1 MYLKFYAIF
10 YFVGDRLGTHVISA
24 IGIGILWNFLSS
36 LNSLKFGQRMREET
50 SRLAVLR
57 QVDLAPEMFKNVP
70 MTPRDLGS
78 PLSLLDRTS

>member
-1 MYLKFYAIF
+1 
-10 YFVGDRLGTHVISA
+10 
-24 IGIGILWNFLSS
+24 
-36 LNSLKFGQRMREET
+36 MREET